1 MIICALLAYA
11 LAFISGV
18 LTSVPAAIDV
28 ERFADSWFTQTGF
41 PLLTVTE
48 TVSEVPSGGLIIR
61 QDRFLETGLADGD
74 ANVLWHVPVVLW
86 HVPPGGATYTT
97 TKILLTERETVVP
110 CDLHFPYKLNFGNHG
125 FCEYTELGRATCRC

>member
-1 MIICALLAYA
+1 MTFSLAD
-11 LAFISGV
+11 
-18 LTSVPAAIDV
+18 IDV

-48 TVSEVPSGGLIIR
+48 TVSEVPSGGLRIR
-61 QDRFLETGLADGD
+61 QDRFLETGLAEGD
-74 ANVLWHVPVVLW
+74 ANVLWQVPVVLW

-110 CDLHFPYKLNFGNHG
+110 CDLHFPYKSNFGNHG
-125 FCEYTELGRATCRC
+125 FCESAVPHMHVPL